1 MRMRVRA
8 SLGPPFWVRPVLG
21 APCLTQ
27 GALLWSP
34 LSEAQG
40 APLCLSNFVKKKKK
54 EDPTSSEGCLQKN
67 LAALHMGH

>member
-8 SLGPPFWVRPVLG
+8 SLGQPFWVGPVLG

-27 GALLWSP
+27 GALLPAP

-40 APLCLSNFVKKKKK
+40 GPLCLSNFGKKKKK
-54 EDPTSSEGCLQKN
+54 KKKTPLPQRAVCSRT
-67 LAALHMGH
+67 